1 MRTTLEIPEKVIKEL
16 LVVTAIKKKSEAV
29 RVALE
34 KFIRRPK
41 LERLL
46 ELSEKIEIEDVTVSC
61 NLTKWKALPFTRI
74 KSYKDNLTLL

>member
-34 KFIRRPK
+34 KFIRRRK

-46 ELSEKIEIEDVTVSC
+46 ELSEKIEIEDVTVS
-61 NLTKWKALPFTRI
+61 
-74 KSYKDNLTLL
+74 